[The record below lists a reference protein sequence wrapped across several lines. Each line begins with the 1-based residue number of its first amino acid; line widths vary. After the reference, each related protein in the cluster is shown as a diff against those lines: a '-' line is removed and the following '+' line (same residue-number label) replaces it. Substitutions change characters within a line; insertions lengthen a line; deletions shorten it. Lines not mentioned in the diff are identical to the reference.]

1 MSWKKFQIDCQ
12 EDTLAWWQT
21 EHNNTPLEVRSTCGG
36 GCNGTRDWEEE
47 QGFLFQQ
54 QGMIAA
60 QLRLLVLT
68 LPLLQPYLKEWICGC
83 VCADYHPM

>member
-12 EDTLAWWQT
+12 EDSLAWWQT
-21 EHNNTPLEVRSTCGG
+21 EHNNTPLEVSSTCGG

-47 QGFLFQQ
+47 QGFFFQQ
-54 QGMIAA
+54 QGMIPA
-60 QLRLLVLT
+60 QLHLLVLT

-83 VCADYHPM
+83 VCGDYHRM